1 MPHPGRIVYSHP
13 PNTDGVS
20 YFYITYHQRNHRC
33 ELRCA
38 DMDGEKRLVE
48 AHMLD
53 LLETLESG
61 TVEGAQWDE
70 EASRRAAKAIRNLA
84 QRRHLL

>member
-13 PNTDGVS
+13 PSTDGVQ
-20 YFYITYHQRNHRC
+20 YFYITYHQRTHRC
-33 ELRCA
+33 ELKAA
-38 DMDGEKRLVE
+38 DMDGGKLLME

-53 LLETLESG
+53 LLEMLDKGE
-61 TVEGAQWDE
+61 VEGACWDAE
-70 EASRRAAKAIRNLA
+70 VSRRAAKAIRILA